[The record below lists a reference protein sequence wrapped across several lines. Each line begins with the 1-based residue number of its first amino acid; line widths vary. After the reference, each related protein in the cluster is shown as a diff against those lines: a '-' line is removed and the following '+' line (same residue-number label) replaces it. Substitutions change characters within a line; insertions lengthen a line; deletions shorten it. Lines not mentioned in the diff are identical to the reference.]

1 MSSTTQSAMIDLQ
14 VADAQCAALWEEDFE
29 VDDSHKNADGTYR
42 ARSHCT
48 YGCGC
53 FVGYMFTYDETS
65 PQ

>member
-1 MSSTTQSAMIDLQ
+1 MTQNAMLDLQ
-14 VADAQCAALWEEDFE
+14 VTDAQCAVLWEEDFE
-29 VDDSHKNADGTYR
+29 VEGSHKDADGTYR

-53 FVGYMFTYDETS
+53 FVGYMFTYEESS